1 MRNLTKSTFLP
12 AILSFEL
19 SIQAPCLNRGVMG
32 DLQLFGFQTVVTGDC
47 YELGQWYVDMTCV
60 FTMTAR
66 ASGHGDY

>member
-1 MRNLTKSTFLP
+1 
-12 AILSFEL
+12 
-19 SIQAPCLNRGVMG
+19 MG